1 MHELKL
7 SMVQTSL
14 KAETTT
20 TCDGLSKLLI
30 RLTQD
35 ADKMHHSTSIYECH
49 LIVSVFIDEVPRG
62 ACGITL
68 HCLVVTGEKLDQ
80 SWNAMQRTDLRERGR
95 THIINC
101 DSTNME
107 KKYW

>member
-1 MHELKL
+1 MHGLKL
-7 SMVQTSL
+7 DTVQTSL
-14 KAETTT
+14 KAETIT
-20 TCDGLSKLLI
+20 TCDGLSKLLV

-35 ADKMHHSTSIYECH
+35 ADEMNHSTSIYECH

-80 SWNAMQRTDLRERGR
+80 SWNTL
-95 THIINC
+95 
-101 DSTNME
+101 
-107 KKYW
+107 